1 MKNLPLLLILLL
13 SIVLSSCE
21 KSVQEKINQYLEDN
35 NLEAESTADGL
46 YYIID
51 EPGSDEHPTLENDV
65 TVHYRGYLTDGTQ
78 FDSSYD
84 RGEPSTFFLG
94 GNLIKGWK
102 LGIPLFGKGGKG
114 KLIIPPSLGYG
125 SRQLEDIPPESVLIF
140 DIELID
146 FE

>member
-1 MKNLPLLLILLL
+1 MRLLLLFLFITPF
-13 SIVLSSCE
+13 ISSCDKDV
-21 KSVQEKINQYLEDN
+21 KSSIEDYIAEN

-46 YYIID
+46 YYVIE
-51 EPGSDEHPTLENDV
+51 EPGSDEKPDLTSDV
-65 TVHYRGYLTDGTQ
+65 KIHYEGKLTDGSI
-78 FDSSYD
+78 FDSSYA
-84 RGEPSTFFLG
+84 RGEPSDFFLG

-102 LGIPLFGKGGKG
+102 IGIPLFGKGGKG

-125 SRQLEDIPPESVLIF
+125 SLSQPGIPRNSILIF